1 MKFRPR
7 KSEKRLFSSYL
18 IVSGELKPATAF
30 MTGALKLS
38 GDLSK
43 AMALETVMKASRERG
58 FHTMAGQMQR

>member
-1 MKFRPR
+1 MIVRPR
-7 KSEKRLFSSYL
+7 NSRKRLFSSYFTIL
-18 IVSGELKPATAF
+18 GELKPATAF

>member
-1 MKFRPR
+1 MTFF
-7 KSEKRLFSSYL
+7 FSFP
-18 IVSGELKPATAF
+18 GELKPATAF

-43 AMALETVMKASRERG
+43 AMALETVMKASREKG